1 MDFAALLN
9 IIKYKLLQLLNLDMI
24 TRWHKI
30 E

>member
-1 MDFAALLN
+1 MDFVALLS

-24 TRWHKI
+24 KRWHKI